1 MSYPSCQIM
10 ENITNAVT
18 SFLEYYAHNYE
29 INPRSITACVW
40 SKCHTILA
48 YYNINVN
55 VSTMQGLQITAGN
68 TV

>member
-1 MSYPSCQIM
+1 M

-29 INPRSITACVW
+29 INHRNITAFVW

-48 YYNINVN
+48 YYNVNVN
-55 VSTMQGLQITAGN
+55 GSTQQLPQITAGN
-68 TV
+68 IV